1 MKPFRILDP
10 NSPERMVRGVC
21 ALAVMTKAPQAGR
34 VKTRLVPPLTP
45 EEAAE
50 LNKCFLRDTAA
61 AISIACSR
69 RPGGDEGKRDFK
81 PESGASHSEATT
93 GACGIAVY
101 TPVGA
106 ESAYTYIL
114 PADFSLLPQRG
125 EKFGERLYLAVEDLV
140 QCGFGSVCLID
151 SDSPTVS
158 AENFTEAVELLST
171 TEDRVVLGPSDDGG
185 YYLIG
190 VKKPHRHLFE
200 QIDWSTERVLNQ
212 TIQRASE
219 MGIEVKLLPTGYD
232 VDDSAGLRRL
242 CNELLT
248 DTTSSDIAPHTRKF
262 LASLVERKKLQ
273 ASARRG
279 ERRMAKWNEMKR
291 ALVTGAAGLIG
302 SHIVDLLVREGW
314 QVRALDN
321 LEPQTHR
328 RGKPAWVNSKAEFIE
343 GDMRNRDAIT
353 ATLDDIDVIF
363 HQAAYGGYMPEIAKY
378 VHVNS
383 LGTAQ
388 MLEVIREKN
397 LPIKK
402 IIVAS
407 SQAVYSEGAGEC
419 PKHGLVFPSVR
430 PIEQLRRGD
439 WQVHCPICGAITKN
453 VPTPENAPIG
463 GETVYG
469 LTKVDQER
477 LVLLW
482 GKQIGIPTVAL
493 RYSCT
498 YGPRQSI
505 FNPYTGVIAI
515 FCTRLLNNLPPVL
528 YEDGEQTRDFSFVA
542 DVARANLLASQTDK
556 LDGLPVN
563 IGSACGTP
571 IHEIAEQLGD
581 ILKIDIAPEVNGEFR
596 PGEMRHLTSDTTLAR
611 SAGYKPTVDLSEGIL
626 RYIDWIRKQSD
637 IRDYFSEASDILKN
651 KGIVHRV
658 AR

>member
-1 MKPFRILDP
+1 
-10 NSPERMVRGVC
+10 
-21 ALAVMTKAPQAGR
+21 
-34 VKTRLVPPLTP
+34 
-45 EEAAE
+45 
-50 LNKCFLRDTAA
+50 
-61 AISIACSR
+61 
-69 RPGGDEGKRDFK
+69 
-81 PESGASHSEATT
+81 
-93 GACGIAVY
+93 
-101 TPVGA
+101 
-106 ESAYTYIL
+106 
-114 PADFSLLPQRG
+114 
-125 EKFGERLYLAVEDLV
+125 
-140 QCGFGSVCLID
+140 
-151 SDSPTVS
+151 
-158 AENFTEAVELLST
+158 
-171 TEDRVVLGPSDDGG
+171 
-185 YYLIG
+185 
-190 VKKPHRHLFE
+190 
-200 QIDWSTERVLNQ
+200 
-212 TIQRASE
+212 
-219 MGIEVKLLPTGYD
+219 
-232 VDDSAGLRRL
+232 
-242 CNELLT
+242 
-248 DTTSSDIAPHTRKF
+248 
-262 LASLVERKKLQ
+262 
-273 ASARRG
+273 
-279 ERRMAKWNEMKR
+279 MKR

-302 SHIVDLLVREGW
+302 SHVVDLLLREGW

-328 RGKPAWVNSKAEFIE
+328 RGKPAWINPNAEFIQ

-353 ATLDDIDVIF
+353 AALDGIEVVF
-363 HQAAYGGYMPEIAKY
+363 HQAAYGGYMPEITKF

-402 IIVAS
+402 IVVAS

-439 WQVHCPICGAITKN
+439 WQVHCPICGAITKS
-453 VPTPENAPIG
+453 VPTPENAPVG

-528 YEDGEQTRDFSFVA
+528 YEDGEQTRDFSFVE
-542 DVARANLLASQTDK
+542 DIARANLLAAQTDK
-556 LDGLPVN
+556 VDGLAVN

-571 IHEIAEQLGD
+571 IREIAEQLAD
-581 ILKIDIAPEVNGEFR
+581 ILKIDIAPELNGEFR
-596 PGEMRHLTSDTTLAR
+596 PGEMRHLTSDTTLAG
-611 SAGYKPTVDLSEGIL
+611 SAGYKPTVDLNKGIS

-637 IRDYFSEASDILKN
+637 IRDYFSEASDILRN